1 MRTCIYV
8 YFVHLLFNSD
18 LPSIYLIRSGDGR
31 ISYSILPRWDFFVH
45 RHKERRPIQH
55 IVIEMSFVRALLRA
69 THFSSAARCY
79 EPLRSEFQFGSA
91 LLWATVIWI
100 LKWQVLLACLAC
112 LPKTLPL
119 CRICNCTENQTFC
132 TSLPAFPSNSTERE
146 TCCKF
151 ACISICKSTDSGLA
165 CILHAL
171 AFARV
176 LACVHFQA
184 TVLRDRHVCKSTE
197 RQTFA

>member
-1 MRTCIYV
+1 MYIR
-8 YFVHLLFNSD
+8 LFRSSLIQFWSSID
-18 LPSIYLIRSGDGR
+18 LSHSICWRSNFLFYSSTVGFLCPSSQRKKQYNTLWLKWVSC
-31 ISYSILPRWDFFVH
+31 V
-45 RHKERRPIQH
+45 
-55 IVIEMSFVRALLRA
+55 
-69 THFSSAARCY
+69 RCY
-79 EPLRSEFQFGSA
+79 EPRISVRQCAAMSHCDLNIEITGLAGLFGMFTKNT
-91 LLWATVIWI
+91 ATF
-100 LKWQVLLACLAC
+100 
-112 LPKTLPL
+112 
-119 CRICNCTENQTFC
+119 RICNCTENQTFC

-151 ACISICKSTDSGLA
+151 ACISICKSTDWGLA

-176 LACVHFQA
+176 LACLHFQA